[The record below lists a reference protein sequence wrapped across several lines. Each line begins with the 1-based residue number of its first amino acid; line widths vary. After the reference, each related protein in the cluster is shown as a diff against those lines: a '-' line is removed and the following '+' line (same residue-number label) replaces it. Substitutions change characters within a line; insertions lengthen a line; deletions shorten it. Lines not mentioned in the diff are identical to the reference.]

1 MGAVR
6 LNTEILKRVMEN
18 LMDLGGLMLHFSCD
32 SPSFLI
38 SRIYINYVD
47 SREAARHGN
56 LINLSLRSL
65 VTVQQK
71 EEKGVE
77 NK

>member
-1 MGAVR
+1 MGAAR
-6 LNTEILKRVMEN
+6 LNIEILRKVMEN

-71 EEKGVE
+71 EEKRGG
-77 NK
+77 K